1 MVILIIAISFSLTIS
16 FFCSLMEACLLS
28 ISNTN
33 IAEIAQ
39 KTPTIAKVWKKFK
52 SNIQKPIA
60 VILIINT
67 LAHTIGAA
75 ISGAQ
80 FDELFGPKW
89 IWLFSI
95 AYSLFMIQYTEI
107 LPKTLGV
114 RFNIF
119 LAKTSAVPLQ
129 ILIKIFGPFTSLI
142 EFLNR
147 PFEFK
152 RSRDSDSVV
161 SEISLLAR
169 SAVFDKTLSSEQ
181 ATLISKSIRLSMV
194 KAHEV
199 MVPKDDVLFLKDSM
213 SLTDAFLVAH
223 LHRHTRYP
231 LVQGNEWD
239 NIIGYVNFKDI
250 VTALHVAPADASLI
264 GICRPILFIDDDIPL
279 HELLRKM
286 IRDHHHI
293 AVVRDKQQNTIG
305 LVALEDVMESLV
317 GEIEDEFDEP
327 PEMIVNLSEKRWRV
341 GGGVSMSKL
350 RRVVSNEIPDIPQTI
365 NELVKSNL
373 GNQLLKDTIEVN
385 SYGLNIKVRR
395 VAREYVYDAII
406 TASK

>member
-1 MVILIIAISFSLTIS
+1 MVILIIAVSFSLSIS

-28 ISNTN
+28 ISNSN

-39 KTPTIAKVWKKFK
+39 KTPNIAKVWKKFK

-80 FDELFGPKW
+80 FDELYGPKW

-129 ILIKIFGPFTSLI
+129 FLIKVFGPFTALI
-142 EFLNR
+142 EFFNK
-147 PFEFK
+147 PFEFDRAK
-152 RSRDSDSVV
+152 VSNSVV

-169 SAVFDKTLSSEQ
+169 SAVYDKSLSSEQ

-194 KAHEV
+194 KSREV
-199 MVPKDDVLFLKDSM
+199 MVAKESVLFLSDSM
-213 SLTDAFLVAH
+213 SLTDAFLAAH
-223 LHRHTRYP
+223 VHRHTRYP
-231 LVQGNEWD
+231 LIQGDEWAK
-239 NIIGYVNFKDI
+239 ILGYVNFKDI
-250 VTALHVAPADASLI
+250 VTALHIAPANATLM
-264 GICRPILFIDDDIPL
+264 GICRPVLFISDDMPL
-279 HELLRKM
+279 HELLKKM

-293 AVVRDKQQNTIG
+293 AIVNDKEQNAIG
-305 LVALEDVMESLV
+305 LVALEDVIESLV

-327 PEMIVNLSEKRWRV
+327 PEMIVSLSEKQWRV

-350 RRVVSNEIPDIPQTI
+350 RRVISDGIPDIPQTV

-373 GNQLLKDTIEVN
+373 GNQLLTDTIEVH
-385 SYGLNIKVRR
+385 SHGMHIKVRR
-395 VAREYVYDAII
+395 VAREYVYDAILTI
-406 TASK
+406 S

>member
-1 MVILIIAISFSLTIS
+1 
-16 FFCSLMEACLLS
+16 MEACLLS
-28 ISNTN
+28 ISNSN

-39 KTPTIAKVWKKFK
+39 KTPNIANVWKKFK
-52 SNIQKPIA
+52 TNIQKPIA

-80 FDELFGPKW
+80 FDELYGPKW

-95 AYSLFMIQYTEI
+95 VYSLFMIQYTEI

-129 ILIKIFGPFTSLI
+129 FLIKVFEPLTALIDFFNKPFKFDRTKAS
-142 EFLNR
+142 N
-147 PFEFK
+147 
-152 RSRDSDSVV
+152 SVV
-161 SEISLLAR
+161 SEISFLAS
-169 SAVFDKTLSSEQ
+169 SAVYDKSLSSEQ

-194 KAHEV
+194 KAREV
-199 MVPKDDVLFLKDSM
+199 MVDKNDVLFLSDSM
-213 SLTDAFLVAH
+213 SLTDAFLAVH
-223 LHRHTRYP
+223 IHRHTRYP
-231 LVQGNEWD
+231 LIQGHEWD
-239 NIIGYVNFKDI
+239 KILGYVNFKDI
-250 VTALHVAPADASLI
+250 VTALHIAPTDASLV
-264 GICRPILFIDDDIPL
+264 GICRPIPFISDDIPL

-293 AVVRDKQQNTIG
+293 AVVRDKHQNAIG
-305 LVALEDVMESLV
+305 LVALEDVIESLV

-350 RRVVSNEIPDIPQTI
+350 RKVVSDEIPDIPQTI
-365 NELVKSNL
+365 NDLVKSNL
-373 GNQLLKDTIEVN
+373 GNQLLQDSIEVH
-385 SYGLNIKVRR
+385 SYGMKIKVRR
-395 VAREYVYDAII
+395 IAREYIYDAII
-406 TASK
+406 TLPK